1 MKQIMIRIGNFL
13 FRYRN
18 KIFPLLIVA
27 LFLVAPP
34 PIKLFGSVQ
43 YEGIKDILAFLI
55 ALSGLAV
62 RGVVIGYA
70 YIKRGGVNKKVY
82 ADDLVTQGMFSLC
95 RNPLY
100 VGNMLIYIGVFI
112 MHGNALVMTAG
123 IGLYLFIYYCIIF
136 AEEAYLEAKFG
147 EQYRVYC
154 RDVPRWIPKLSCF
167 RTATNDMTFDIK
179 RIFIKD
185 YSTMAST
192 LVTLCVVQLYE
203 HLGFMTVDGH
213 EAHLILLGVALICI
227 GLAAALIRSWKK
239 RPAIT
244 L

>member
-1 MKQIMIRIGNFL
+1 MKQTMIEIGNFF

-18 KIFPLLIVA
+18 KIFPLLIIA
-27 LFLVAPP
+27 LFVMAPP
-34 PIKLFGSVQ
+34 PAQLFGSAD
-43 YEGIKDILAFLI
+43 YESIKDVLAFLI

-62 RGVVIGYA
+62 RGIVIGYA

-112 MHGNALVMTAG
+112 MHGNPLVMAAG

-136 AEEAYLEAKFG
+136 AEEAYLQAKFG
-147 EQYRVYC
+147 DEYRIYC
-154 RDVPRWIPKLSCF
+154 REVPRWIPKLKRF
-167 RTATNDMTFDIK
+167 RAATNGIAFDI
-179 RIFIKD
+179 RRVFIKD

-192 LVTLCVVQLYE
+192 LVTLCIVQLYE
-203 HLGFMTVDGH
+203 HLGFATVDGH
-213 EAHLILLGVALICI
+213 EVHLMLLGLALICI
-227 GLAAALIRSWKK
+227 GLTAALIRSWKK
-239 RPAIT
+239 RPAT
-244 L
+244 TA